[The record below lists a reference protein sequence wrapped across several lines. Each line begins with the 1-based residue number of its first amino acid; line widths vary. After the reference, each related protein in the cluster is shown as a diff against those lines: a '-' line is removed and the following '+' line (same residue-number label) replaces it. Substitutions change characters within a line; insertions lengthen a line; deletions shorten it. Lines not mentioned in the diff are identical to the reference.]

1 METINHDHIEN
12 LFKQLFYQISNIFS
26 SEELNEVNEF
36 LDVGE
41 YGLAL
46 ETLIDIVVEEKKEIS
61 EKACVLIEELA
72 VVMKINKDI
81 KLPRPQITQDRT
93 ADYL

>member
-1 METINHDHIEN
+1 MATINHDHIEN
-12 LFKQLFYQISNIFS
+12 LFKQLFHQVSNLFS
-26 SEELNEVNEF
+26 TEELNEVNEF

-46 ETLIDIVVEEKKEIS
+46 ETFIDIVVEEKKDIPA
-61 EKACVLIEELA
+61 KACILIEELA

-81 KLPRPQITQDRT
+81 KLPRPRITQNP
-93 ADYL
+93 